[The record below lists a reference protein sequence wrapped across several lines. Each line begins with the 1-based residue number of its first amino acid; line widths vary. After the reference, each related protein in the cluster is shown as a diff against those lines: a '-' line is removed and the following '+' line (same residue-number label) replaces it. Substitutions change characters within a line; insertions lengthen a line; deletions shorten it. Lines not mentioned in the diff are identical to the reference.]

1 MSDRD
6 GDAAGSGTKKI
17 VNARLRRERDRV
29 RRKSHTRSFSKA
41 RHADVSTWA
50 RPMGVGG
57 QREARALERVSP
69 ASEDQR
75 VTS

>member
-1 MSDRD
+1 MRT
-6 GDAAGSGTKKI
+6 GSCAPKGPYTI
-17 VNARLRRERDRV
+17 GL
-29 RRKSHTRSFSKA
+29 
-41 RHADVSTWA
+41 RHAA
-50 RPMGVGG
+50 RGREHVGTDAGVEG